1 MAHKPVLYIVIPCY
15 NEESVLPI
23 TSGMFR
29 DKVRQLADAGKS
41 KRREAAF
48 CSSTTAARTRRGRL
62 SRRCPRKTRASKVLR
77 RAATE
82 GTKGRSGQG

>member
-29 DKVRQLADAGKS
+29 DKVRQLADAGKISDESRILFVNDGS
-41 KRREAAF
+41 KDKTWEII
-48 CSSTTAARTRRGRL
+48 TAL
-62 SRRCPRKTRASKVLR
+62 SAKDPCFKALR